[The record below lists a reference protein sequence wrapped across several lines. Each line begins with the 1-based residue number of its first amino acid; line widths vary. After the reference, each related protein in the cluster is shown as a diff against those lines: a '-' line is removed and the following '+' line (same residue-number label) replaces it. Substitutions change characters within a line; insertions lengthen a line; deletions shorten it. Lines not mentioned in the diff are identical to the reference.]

1 MSHFTV
7 AVITAQEPT
16 DELLTAVM
24 QPFHEFECTGENDEY
39 VQNVS
44 QLAELRES
52 YENDTRICMKCPKT
66 GAYLS
71 PYDSSFERVPTESEQ
86 ILVDEGKK
94 KITGW
99 ESAFDIESNGE
110 TLRVL
115 RTNAKDGIEW
125 KIRDYGDWEQ
135 VEVPVKETES
145 FLKYAQEYSNC
156 PVVGPGYV
164 EIERKNNGGKYHEA
178 HKWGWIE
185 YSQEKDEVID
195 VIRRT
200 NPNKTWD
207 WWVVGGRWSEMLLTK
222 SGEKVNHCR
231 IDELDFE
238 GRIKEL
244 QEAAHKHYDAF
255 ESVAGGEPR
264 EWQTWREVCEA
275 NKGAS
280 REELRKIYNSQPFIT
295 EFNENNEKLGG
306 KTIFHPFGAN
316 VDEFRCTR
324 EEYVEKKSDS
334 MPFQCHNM
342 LIASEAN
349 TEHLGWYGGEMGW
362 FGMSNQKENWSQIYQ
377 DLLRSQPKDHYITVI
392 DCHI

>member
-16 DELLTAVM
+16 RELLEAVM
-24 QPFHEFECTGENDEY
+24 RPFHEFESIGEDDEY

-44 QLAELRES
+44 QLVELRDR
-52 YENDTRICMKCPKT
+52 YENGTRTRMKCPKT
-66 GAYLS
+66 GAIRS
-71 PYDSSFERVPTESEQ
+71 PHEDYFLRTPTVSEQTLIDEKKDKISNWQSSFE
-86 ILVDEGKK
+86 ILINDKK
-94 KITGW
+94 
-99 ESAFDIESNGE
+99 FQ
-110 TLRVL
+110 VL
-115 RTNAKDGIEW
+115 RSKSDDKVEW
-125 KIRDYGDWEQ
+125 KVRDYSFWDEI
-135 VEVPVKETES
+135 EVPIKEMES
-145 FLKYAQEYSNC
+145 FLEYVKDWSDY

-164 EIERKNNGGKYHEA
+164 EIERKNNGGKYHEG

-185 YSQEKDEVID
+185 YSHEKDEVID

-244 QEAAHKHYDAF
+244 QDVAHKHYDAF
-255 ESVAGGEPR
+255 ESVAGVEPR

-275 NKGAS
+275 NKEAS
-280 REELRKIYNSQPFIT
+280 REELRKIYTSQPFIA

-306 KTIFHPFGAN
+306 KTIFHPFGAD
-316 VDEFRCTR
+316 VDQFRCTR
-324 EEYVEKKSDS
+324 EEYVEKNSDS

-362 FGMSNQKENWSQIYQ
+362 FGISNQEENWSQIYQ